1 MDGYGYYMTNRAGAS
16 STSPAAADPGQ
27 LAQLL
32 ANGEG
37 HIGREQLSI
46 EIASFKT
53 LASLNFGE
61 TS

>member
-1 MDGYGYYMTNRAGAS
+1 MDGYGYYMTNRAAA

-27 LAQLL
+27 PAQLL

-53 LASLNFGE
+53 LASLFFGE